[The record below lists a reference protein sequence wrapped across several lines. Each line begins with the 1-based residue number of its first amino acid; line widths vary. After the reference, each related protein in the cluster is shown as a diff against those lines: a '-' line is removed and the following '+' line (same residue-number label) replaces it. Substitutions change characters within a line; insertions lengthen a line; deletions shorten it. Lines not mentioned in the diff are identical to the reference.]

1 MKKLLYILLFALI
14 EANVAA
20 QEKNISLQF
29 KQILFKDLADTIEKT
44 IPVKIYYSN
53 SWVDS
58 LYLNVNTRDESVN
71 SLFDKSVARNGLSF
85 IITDDNKIILSK
97 GYTIKTNFRKEYLE
111 YLEKNISNAD
121 TVNYAVSTQ
130 NKEGKIISS
139 VPKTGDYSVN
149 EEYIVYKIGNPSGQS
164 SDGKVILSGTIS
176 HPESGDALAGVVVY
190 VPKLKIGAVT
200 NSVGFFSIELPKGQ
214 YQLEFR
220 MVGMRPTV
228 RNIIVYS
235 DGILNVQMAE
245 NTNQLN
251 EVIVSA
257 NRENI
262 VRNVRM
268 GVEKINVKMLK
279 QIPMGMGE
287 VDLFKSSLLLPGV
300 QSVGEASSGY
310 NIRGGSADQNLI
322 LLNSAP
328 IINPSHFFG
337 FFSAFNSDMIED
349 VTLYKSGI
357 PAKFGGRVSSVMDII
372 LKEGSK
378 EKFNVSGGVSPLTG
392 RFMIEG
398 PVVKKKA
405 SFIIS
410 SRATYSDWILRQLKN
425 IQLQKSSA
433 SFYDVQGMLVVDPND
448 KNSFSLSGYLSNDN
462 FDYYKESAITYRN
475 LATTFKWRHVYN
487 PRFSSQFTATISNY
501 DYQDNA
507 KQDSTSYYSLY
518 YRLNQQIIRAD
529 FTWRPLENHKIDYGL
544 DVTSYSLLPGTQKP
558 VGIYSDIPLKQLETE
573 KAVEPAIYISDE
585 YDVSS
590 RILLSGGLRFTM
602 FTTFG
607 PRSQYVYSAN
617 SPRTLENIIDTVFF
631 NKGSILKSYPGLEF
645 RFSSRFVITPDLSV
659 KAGIQRNYQYLHM
672 ISNTT
677 SMTPTDI
684 WKLSDNY
691 IKPQRGDQFSFGIY
705 KNINSKA
712 LEFSV
717 ETYYKILN
725 NILDY
730 KGGAELLMNDHLE
743 TDIINGNGKA
753 YGVELMLK
761 KQVGMLTG
769 WLSYTYSRVLLKVNG
784 KFEEEKVNN
793 GNYFP
798 ANYDKPHDLKFV
810 ANMKFFRRFNFTTN
824 FVYNTGRP
832 ITYPVAY
839 YNFLNVNRVF
849 YSERNE
855 FRIPD
860 YMRLDFAA
868 TINGNLKAKKLN
880 HSSLTFTV
888 YNALGRRNPYSI
900 FFKAED
906 GAVKGYQ
913 MSIFGQPIFMVTYN
927 FRILGNASTDF

>member
-1 MKKLLYILLFALI
+1 
-14 EANVAA
+14 
-20 QEKNISLQF
+20 
-29 KQILFKDLADTIEKT
+29 
-44 IPVKIYYSN
+44 
-53 SWVDS
+53 
-58 LYLNVNTRDESVN
+58 
-71 SLFDKSVARNGLSF
+71 
-85 IITDDNKIILSK
+85 
-97 GYTIKTNFRKEYLE
+97 
-111 YLEKNISNAD
+111 
-121 TVNYAVSTQ
+121 
-130 NKEGKIISS
+130 
-139 VPKTGDYSVN
+139 
-149 EEYIVYKIGNPSGQS
+149 
-164 SDGKVILSGTIS
+164 
-176 HPESGDALAGVVVY
+176 
-190 VPKLKIGAVT
+190 
-200 NSVGFFSIELPKGQ
+200 
-214 YQLEFR
+214 
-220 MVGMRPTV
+220 
-228 RNIIVYS
+228 
-235 DGILNVQMAE
+235 
-245 NTNQLN
+245 
-251 EVIVSA
+251 
-257 NRENI
+257 
-262 VRNVRM
+262 M

-287 VDLFKSSLLLPGV
+287 VDVFKSSLLLPGV

-322 LLNSAP
+322 LLNGAP

-357 PAKFGGRVSSVMDII
+357 PAKYGGRVSSVMDIV

-378 EKFNVSGGVSPLTG
+378 QKFNVSGGFSPLTG
-392 RFMIEG
+392 RLMIEG
-398 PVVKKKA
+398 PVIKNKA

-410 SRATYSDWILRQLKN
+410 SRTTYSDWILKQLNN

-433 SFYDVQGMLVVDPND
+433 SFYDIQGLLIFDPND

-462 FDYYKESAITYRN
+462 FDYYKESAINYRN
-475 LATTFKWRHVYN
+475 LASTLKWRHVYS
-487 PRFSSQFTATISNY
+487 PKFSSQFSATISNY
-501 DYQDNA
+501 EYQDNS
-507 KQDSTSYYSLY
+507 KQDSTTYYSLY
-518 YRLNQQIIRAD
+518 YRLNQQILRAD
-529 FTWRPLENHKIDYGL
+529 FTYRPFEKHKIDFGL
-544 DVTSYSLLPGTQKP
+544 DATSYSLLPGTQKP
-558 VGIYSDIPLKQLETE
+558 VGVYSDILPKTLESE
-573 KAVEPAIYISDE
+573 KALEPSLYISDE

-602 FTTFG
+602 FTAFG

-617 SPRTLENIIDTVFF
+617 APRTLENIVDTIFYS
-631 NKGSILKSYPGLEF
+631 KGKILKSYPGLEF
-645 RFSSRFVITPDLSV
+645 RFSSRFVITPDLSI
-659 KAGIQRNYQYLHM
+659 KAGIQRNYQYLNM

-691 IKPQRGDQFSFGIY
+691 IKPQRGDQFSLGVY
-705 KNINSKA
+705 KNMNSKA
-712 LEFSV
+712 IELSV
-717 ETYYKILN
+717 EAYYKILKN
-725 NILDY
+725 VLDY
-730 KGGAELLMNDHLE
+730 KGGAVLLMNDHLE

-761 KQVGMLTG
+761 KQLGMLTG
-769 WLSYTYSRVLLKVNG
+769 WISYTYSRVLLKVDG
-784 KFEEEKVNN
+784 KFEEEKVNE
-793 GNYFP
+793 GKYFP
-798 ANYDKPHDLKFV
+798 ANYDKPNDLKFV
-810 ANMKFFRRFNFTTN
+810 MNAKLFRRFNFTTN

-906 GAVKGYQ
+906 GVVKGYQ

>member
-1 MKKLLYILLFALI
+1 MKKLLYILLFGSLVLNAG
-14 EANVAA
+14 A
-20 QEKNISLQF
+20 QDNKISLQF
-29 KQILFKDLADTIEKT
+29 QRILFRDLADTLEKT
-44 IPVKIYYSN
+44 VPVKIYYSN
-53 SWVDS
+53 KWVDS
-58 LYLNVNTRDESVN
+58 LYLNVNSENESLN
-71 SLFDKSVARNGLSF
+71 TMLNKSIGKDGLSF

-111 YLEKNISNAD
+111 YLERNLTKTD
-121 TVNYAVSTQ
+121 TTKYTLTA
-130 NKEGKIISS
+130 
-139 VPKTGDYSVN
+139 PKTVDN
-149 EEYIVYKIGNPSGQS
+149 LINDEYKVFKIGNPSGQS
-164 SDGKVILSGTIS
+164 SDGKVFLSGTIT
-176 HPESGDALAGVVVY
+176 HPETGEALAGVVVY
-190 VPKLKIGAVT
+190 VAKLKVGAVT
-200 NSVGFFSIELPKGQ
+200 NSVGYYSIELPKGQ
-214 YQLEFR
+214 YQVEFR
-220 MVGMRPTV
+220 MVGMRQTI
-228 RNIIVYS
+228 RNIIIYS
-235 DGILNVQMAE
+235 DGALNVQMAE

-257 NRENI
+257 NRENN

-268 GVEKINVKMLK
+268 GVEKINIKMLK

-322 LLNSAP
+322 LLNGAP

-337 FFSAFNSDMIED
+337 FFSSFNSDMIED

-357 PAKFGGRVSSVMDII
+357 PAKYGGRVSSVMDII

-378 EKFNVSGGVSPLTG
+378 QKYNVSGGISPLTG
-392 RFMIEG
+392 RLMVEG
-398 PVVKKKA
+398 PIIKNKA

-410 SRATYSDWILRQLKN
+410 ARTTYSDWILRQLKN
-425 IQLQKSSA
+425 IQLKKSSA
-433 SFYDVQGMLVVDPND
+433 SFYDVMGLLTVDMND
-448 KNSFSLSGYLSNDN
+448 RNSFSLSGYISNDN
-462 FDYYKESAITYRN
+462 FDYYQESAISYRN
-475 LATTFKWRHVYN
+475 LAATLKWRHTFGAN
-487 PRFSSQFTATISNY
+487 LSSQFSAIQSNY
-501 DYQDNA
+501 DYHDNSL
-507 KQDSTSYYSLY
+507 QDSTSYYSLY
-518 YRLNQQIIRAD
+518 YRLNQQILRGD
-529 FTWRPLENHKIDYGL
+529 FTYHGFDKHKIEFGL
-544 DVTSYSLLPGTQKP
+544 DATSYTLIPGVQNP
-558 VGIYSDIPLKQLETE
+558 VGNYSEILPKRLETE
-573 KAVEPAIYISDE
+573 RALEPAVYVSDE
-585 YDVSS
+585 FDVSPKL
-590 RILLSGGLRFTM
+590 LLSGGLRFTL

-607 PRSQYVYSAN
+607 PNSQFVYSAN
-617 SPRTLENIIDTVFF
+617 SPRTLENIIDTVYYG
-631 NKGSILKSYPGLEF
+631 NGRIIKTYPGFEF
-645 RFSSRFVITPDLSV
+645 RFSGRFAINPDLSV
-659 KAGIQRNYQYLHM
+659 KAGVQRNYQFLNM

-684 WKLSDNY
+684 WKLSDSY

-705 KNINSKA
+705 KNLNRKA
-712 LEFSV
+712 VEISV

-730 KGGAELLMNDHLE
+730 KGGAVLLMNEHLE

-753 YGVELMLK
+753 YGVEFMVK
-761 KQVGMLTG
+761 KQLGMLTG
-769 WLSYTYSRVLLKVNG
+769 WISYTYSRVLLKVNG

-798 ANYDKPHDLKFV
+798 ANYDKPNDLKLV
-810 ANMKFFRRFNFTTN
+810 ANAKFFRRFNFTTN
-824 FVYNTGRP
+824 LVYNTGRP

-849 YSERNE
+849 YSDRNE

-860 YMRLDFAA
+860 YLRVDFAA

-888 YNALGRRNPYSI
+888 YNALGRKNPYSI

-906 GAVKGYQ
+906 GVVKGYQ

>member
-1 MKKLLYILLFALI
+1 MKKLFNILFLALLVI
-14 EANVAA
+14 NAGA
-20 QEKNISLQF
+20 QDKKLSLQF
-29 KQILFKDLADTIEKT
+29 EKILFRDLADTIEKK
-44 IPVKIYYSN
+44 IPVRIYYSN
-53 SWVDS
+53 YWVDS
-58 LYLNVNTRDESVN
+58 LYLNINSENESLDALLN
-71 SLFDKSVARNGLSF
+71 KSISRSGLSF

-97 GYTIKTNFRKEYLE
+97 GFTIKTNFRKEYLE
-111 YLEKNISNAD
+111 YLEKNLTKAD
-121 TVNYAVSTQ
+121 TTNYTRS
-130 NKEGKIISS
+130 I
-139 VPKTGDYSVN
+139 PKVVDDLIN
-149 EEYIVYKIGNPSGQS
+149 DEYKVFKIGNPSGQS
-164 SDGKVILSGTIS
+164 SDGKVLLSGTITK
-176 HPESGDALAGVVVY
+176 PDTGDPLVGVVVY
-190 VPKLKIGAVT
+190 VGKLKVGAIT
-200 NSVGFFSIELPKGQ
+200 NSVGYYSIELPKGQ

-220 MVGMRPTV
+220 MVGMRQTI
-228 RNIIVYS
+228 RNIIIYS
-235 DGILNVQMAE
+235 DGILNVNMAE

-257 NRENI
+257 NRENN
-262 VRNVRM
+262 VKNVRI
-268 GVEKINVKMLK
+268 GIEKINIKMLK

-322 LLNSAP
+322 LLNGAP
-328 IINPSHFFG
+328 IINASHFFG
-337 FFSAFNSDMIED
+337 FFSAFNSDMIGD

-357 PAKFGGRVSSVMDII
+357 PAKFGGRVSSVMDIS
-372 LKEGSK
+372 LKEGSQ
-378 EKFNVSGGVSPLTG
+378 EKFNVSGGFSPLTG
-392 RFMIEG
+392 RLMIEG
-398 PVVKKKA
+398 PIIKKKA
-405 SFIIS
+405 AFIIS
-410 SRATYSDWILRQLKN
+410 SRTTYSDWILRQLKN

-433 SFYDVQGMLVVDPND
+433 SFYDVQGQLTFDPDD
-448 KNSFSLSGYLSNDN
+448 KNSFSLSGYVSNDN
-462 FDYYKESAITYRN
+462 FDYYRESAINYKN
-475 LATTFKWRHVYN
+475 LASTFKWRHVYN
-487 PRFSSQFTATISNY
+487 PRFSSQFSAIISDYNY
-501 DYQDNA
+501 SDNS
-507 KQDSTSYYSLY
+507 KKDSTSYYSLF
-518 YRLNQQIIRAD
+518 YRLNQQIVRAD
-529 FTWRPLENHKIDYGL
+529 FTYRPVDNHKIEFGL
-544 DVTSYSLLPGTQKP
+544 DATNYSLLPGIQKP
-558 VGIYSDIPLKQLETE
+558 VGIYSEILPKQLEKE
-573 KAVEPAIYISDE
+573 SAIEPSLYISDE
-585 YDVSS
+585 YDVSP
-590 RILLSGGLRFTM
+590 RLLISGGLRFTM

-607 PRSQYVYSAN
+607 PRSQYEYSAN
-617 SPRTLENIIDTVFF
+617 SPRTLENIVDTVFF
-631 NKGSILKSYPGLEF
+631 KKGSILKSYPGLEF
-645 RFSSRFVITPDLSV
+645 RFSSRLVITPDLSI

-705 KNINSKA
+705 KNLNSKA
-712 LEFSV
+712 VELSV

-730 KGGAELLMNDHLE
+730 KGGAVLLMNNHLE

-753 YGVELMLK
+753 YGVELMVK
-761 KQVGMLTG
+761 KQLGMLTG
-769 WLSYTYSRVLLKVNG
+769 WVSYTYSRVLLRVNG

-798 ANYDKPHDLKFV
+798 ANYDKPNDLKVV

-906 GAVKGYQ
+906 GVVKGYQ

-927 FRILGNASTDF
+927 FRILGNASSDF

>member
-1 MKKLLYILLFALI
+1 MKKLLYSLFFAILLIDAR
-14 EANVAA
+14 A
-20 QEKNISLQF
+20 QDNKLSLQF
-29 KQILFKDLADTIEKT
+29 EKILFRNLADTIEKT

-53 SWVDS
+53 TWVDS
-58 LYLNVNTRDESVN
+58 LSLHINSENESLNTLLNKTIA
-71 SLFDKSVARNGLSF
+71 KNGLSF

-111 YLEKNISNAD
+111 YLEENLTRAD
-121 TVNYAVSTQ
+121 TTKYTVP
-130 NKEGKIISS
+130 I
-139 VPKTGDYSVN
+139 PKTEGNVVN
-149 EEYIVYKIGNPSGQS
+149 DEYNVFKIGNPSGQS
-164 SDGKVILSGTIS
+164 NNGKVFLTGTITS
-176 HPESGDALAGVVVY
+176 PQTGEPLVGVIVY
-190 VPKLKIGAVT
+190 VEKLKVGAVT
-200 NSVGFFSIELPKGQ
+200 NSVGFYSIELPKGQ
-214 YQLEFR
+214 YQIEFR
-220 MVGMRPTV
+220 MVGMRQTI
-228 RNIIVYS
+228 RNIIIYS
-235 DGILNVQMAE
+235 DGNLNVAMAE

-251 EVIVSA
+251 EVVVSA

-268 GVEKINVKMLK
+268 GIEKINIKMLK

-322 LLNSAP
+322 LLNGAP

-357 PAKFGGRVSSVMDII
+357 PAKYGGRVSSVMDIM

-378 EKFNVSGGVSPLTG
+378 QKFNVSGGFSPLTG
-392 RFMIEG
+392 RLMVEG
-398 PVVKKKA
+398 PIIKNKA
-405 SFIIS
+405 SFIVS
-410 SRATYSDWILRQLKN
+410 ARTTYSDWILRQLKN
-425 IQLQKSSA
+425 IQLKKSSA
-433 SFYDVQGMLVVDPND
+433 SFYDLQGMLVFDPND
-448 KNSFSLSGYLSNDN
+448 RNSFSLSGYISNDYFN
-462 FDYYKESAITYRN
+462 YYKESAISYRN
-475 LATTFKWRHVYN
+475 VASTLKWRHIYTSKL
-487 PRFSSQFTATISNY
+487 SSQFSATISNY
-501 DYQDNA
+501 DYHDNST
-507 KQDSTSYYSLY
+507 QDSTSYYSLY
-518 YRLNQQIIRAD
+518 YRLNQQILRAD
-529 FTWRPLENHKIDYGL
+529 FTYRPIDKHKIDFGL
-544 DVTSYSLLPGTQKP
+544 DATSYDLVPGVQNP
-558 VGIYSDIPLKQLETE
+558 VGNYSDILPKRLESE
-573 KAVEPAIYISDE
+573 RALEPAVYASDE
-585 YDVSS
+585 FEISP
-590 RILLSGGLRFTM
+590 RLLISGGLRFTLY
-602 FTTFG
+602 TAFG
-607 PRSQYVYSAN
+607 PRSQNVYTAN
-617 SPRTLENIIDTVFF
+617 SPRTLENIVDTIYYG
-631 NKGSILKSYPGLEF
+631 KGSILKTYPGLEF
-645 RFSSRFVITPDLSV
+645 RFSGRFIISPDLSV
-659 KAGIQRNYQYLHM
+659 KAGIQRNYQYINM

-691 IKPQRGDQFSFGIY
+691 IKPQRGDQFSLGFY

-712 LEFSV
+712 LEVSV
-717 ETYYKILN
+717 EGYYKILN

-743 TDIINGNGKA
+743 TDIINGTGKA
-753 YGVELMLK
+753 YGVEFMVK
-761 KQVGMLTG
+761 KQLGMLTG
-769 WLSYTYSRVLLKVNG
+769 WISYTYSRVMLKVDG
-784 KFEEEKVNN
+784 KFEEEKVNG

-798 ANYDKPHDLKFV
+798 ANYDKPNDLKLV
-810 ANMKFFRRFNFTTN
+810 ANAKFFRRLNFTTN

-839 YNFLNVNRVF
+839 YDFLNINRVF

-860 YMRLDFAA
+860 YLRLDFAA

-906 GAVKGYQ
+906 GTVKGYQ

>member
-1 MKKLLYILLFALI
+1 MKRLLYTIFCLAL
-14 EANVAA
+14 VFKLSA
-20 QEKNISLQF
+20 QDNKLTLRF
-29 KQILFKDLADTIEKT
+29 HQILFKNLADTIEKT
-44 IPVKIYYSN
+44 VPVKIYFAN
-53 SWVDS
+53 NWVDS
-58 LYLNVNTRDESVN
+58 LFLNVNSQNESLN
-71 SLFDKSVARNGLSF
+71 TLLDKTISRNGLSF
-85 IITDDNKIILSK
+85 IVTDDNKIILSK

-111 YLEKNISNAD
+111 YLEKNMTKAD
-121 TVNYAVSTQ
+121 TINYSKA
-130 NKEGKIISS
+130 EA
-139 VPKTGDYSVN
+139 KTEDKLINY
-149 EEYIVYKIGNPSGQS
+149 EYQVFKIGNPSGQS
-164 SDGKVILSGTIS
+164 SDGKVTLSGNITN
-176 HPESGDALAGVVVY
+176 PQTGDPLVGVIVY
-190 VPKLKIGAVT
+190 IEKLKIGAIT
-200 NSVGFFSIELPKGQ
+200 NSVGYYSIELPKGQ
-214 YQLEFR
+214 FQVEFR
-220 MVGMRPTV
+220 MVGMRQTK
-228 RNIIVYS
+228 RNIIIYS
-235 DGILNVQMAE
+235 DGILNIEMSE

-257 NRENI
+257 NRENN
-262 VRNVRM
+262 VRNVRI
-268 GVEKINVKMLK
+268 GIEKINIKMLK

-322 LLNSAP
+322 LLNGAP

-337 FFSAFNSDMIED
+337 FFSAFNSDMIGD

-357 PAKFGGRVSSVMDII
+357 PAKFGGRVSSVMDIT
-372 LKEGSK
+372 LKEGSQ
-378 EKFNVSGGVSPLTG
+378 ERYNVSGGFSPLTG
-392 RFMIEG
+392 RLMIEG
-398 PVVKKKA
+398 PIIKKKA

-410 SRATYSDWILRQLKN
+410 SRTTYSDWILRQLKN

-433 SFYDVQGMLVVDPND
+433 SFYDIQGLLTFNPDD

-462 FDYYKESAITYRN
+462 FDYYKESAINYKN
-475 LATTFKWRHVYN
+475 IASTFKWRHVYN
-487 PRFSSQFTATISNY
+487 PGFSSQFSATISDYNY
-501 DYQDNA
+501 SDNS
-507 KQDSTSYYSLY
+507 KKDSTSYYSLF
-518 YRLNQQIIRAD
+518 YRLNQQIVRAD
-529 FTWRPLENHKIDYGL
+529 FTYRPVDNHKIEFGL
-544 DVTSYSLLPGTQKP
+544 DATNYSLLPGVQKP
-558 VGIYSDIPLKQLETE
+558 VGNFSEILPKQLESE
-573 KAVEPAIYISDE
+573 SAIEPSVYISDE
-585 YDVSS
+585 FEVSP
-590 RILLSGGLRFTM
+590 ILLISGGLRFTM

-607 PRSQYVYSAN
+607 PRSQYEYAAN
-617 SPRTLENIIDTVFF
+617 SPRTLENIVDTSFF
-631 NKGSILKSYPGLEF
+631 KKGRILKTYPGLEF
-645 RFSSRFVITPDLSV
+645 RFSSRIVITPDLSV
-659 KAGIQRNYQYLHM
+659 KAGIQRNFQYLHM

-691 IKPQRGDQFSFGIY
+691 IKPQRGDQFSLGIY
-705 KNINSKA
+705 KNMNSKA
-712 LEFSV
+712 IELSAEG
-717 ETYYKILN
+717 YYKILN

-730 KGGAELLMNDHLE
+730 KGGAELIMNDHLE

-753 YGVELMLK
+753 YGIELMAK
-761 KQVGMLTG
+761 KQLGTLTG
-769 WLSYTYSRVLLKVNG
+769 WISYTYSRVLLKVNG

-798 ANYDKPHDLKFV
+798 ANYDKPNDLKIV
-810 ANMKFFRRFNFTTN
+810 ANMKFFRRFNFTGN

-860 YMRLDFAA
+860 FMRLDLAA

-906 GAVKGYQ
+906 GVVKGYQ

>member
-1 MKKLLYILLFALI
+1 MKKLLYILLLSLTGINAI
-14 EANVAA
+14 A
-20 QEKNISLQF
+20 QENNISLQF
-29 KQILFKDLADTIEKT
+29 KKILFRDLADTLERT
-44 IPVKIYYSN
+44 VPVKIYYSN
-53 SWVDS
+53 KWVDS
-58 LYLNVNTRDESVN
+58 LFLDIN
-71 SLFDKSVARNGLSF
+71 SKNEPINALLENSIVKNGLSF
-85 IITDDNKIILSK
+85 IITDDNKIILSR
-97 GYTIKTNFRKEYLE
+97 GYNIKTNFRKEYLE
-111 YLEKNISNAD
+111 YIEQNKTKAD
-121 TVNYAVSTQ
+121 TTNYNYTRAVEKAEDNFGS
-130 NKEGKIISS
+130 
-139 VPKTGDYSVN
+139 D
-149 EEYIVYKIGNPSGQS
+149 EYRVFKIGNPSGQNKN
-164 SDGKVILSGTIS
+164 GKVILSGTVIK
-176 HPESGDALAGVVVY
+176 PETGEPLVGVVVY
-190 VPKLKIGAVT
+190 VPKLKVGAVT
-200 NSVGFFSIELPKGQ
+200 NSVGYYSIELPQGQ
-214 YQLEFR
+214 YQVEFR
-220 MVGMRPTV
+220 MVGMRQSV
-228 RNIIVYS
+228 RNIIIYS
-235 DGILNVQMAE
+235 DGILNVRLAE

-251 EVIVSA
+251 EVVVSA
-257 NRENI
+257 NRENN

-322 LLNSAP
+322 LLNGAP
-328 IINPSHFFG
+328 IINSSHFFG

-357 PAKFGGRVSSVMDII
+357 PAKYGGRVSSVMDIV

-378 EKFNVSGGVSPLTG
+378 EKFNVSGGISPLTG
-392 RFMIEG
+392 RLMIEG
-398 PVVKKKA
+398 PIIKKKA

-410 SRATYSDWILRQLKN
+410 SRTTYSDWILRQLKN
-425 IQLQKSSA
+425 IQLKRSSA
-433 SFYDVQGMLVVDPND
+433 SFYDAQGLLVFDPND
-448 KNSFSLSGYLSNDN
+448 KNYFSLSGYISNDN
-462 FDYYKESAITYRN
+462 FDLYKESGINYSN
-475 LATTFKWRHVYN
+475 LASTFKWRHIYN
-487 PRFSSQFTATISNY
+487 PNFSSQLSATISNY
-501 DYQDNA
+501 DYQDNS
-507 KQDSTSYYSLY
+507 KQDSTTYYSLFY
-518 YRLNQQIIRAD
+518 KLKQQILRAD
-529 FTWRPLENHKIDYGL
+529 FTWRPIDNHKIEFGL
-544 DVTSYSLLPGTQKP
+544 DATNYSLIPGIQKP
-558 VGIYSDIPLKQLETE
+558 VGSYSVILPKQLESE
-573 KAVEPAIYISDE
+573 KAIEPSLYISDE
-585 YDVSS
+585 FDASP
-590 RILLSGGLRFTM
+590 RLLLSGGLRVTM
-602 FTTFG
+602 FSTFG
-607 PRSQYVYSAN
+607 PRSQFIYSAN
-617 SPRTLENIIDTVFF
+617 SPRTVENLIDTIYIS
-631 NKGSILKSYPGLEF
+631 NGKILKTYPGLEF
-645 RFSSRFVITPDLSV
+645 RFSSRFVINPDLSI
-659 KAGIQRNYQYLHM
+659 KAGVQRNYQYLHM

-684 WKLSDNY
+684 WKLSDRY

-705 KNINSKA
+705 KNVNSKA
-712 LEFSV
+712 VELSV
-717 ETYYKILN
+717 ETYYKILD

-743 TDIINGNGKA
+743 TDIINGKGKA
-753 YGVELMLK
+753 YGVEIMAK

-769 WLSYTYSRVLLKVNG
+769 WISYTYSRVLLKVDG

-798 ANYDKPHDLKFV
+798 ANYDKPHDLKVV

-860 YMRLDFAA
+860 YLRLDFAA

-880 HSSLTFTV
+880 HSSFTFTV

-906 GAVKGYQ
+906 GVVKGYQ